1 LNKFRMRLH
10 MLCKHQCSFEFY
22 YFPFWYNFML

>member
-22 YFPFWYNFML
+22 YFPF